1 MQVSINFLK
10 GLMRR
15 EFTGKP
21 VKGGETIDLGG
32 GHALEF
38 VMAPNLHWP
47 DSMFSFDS
55 ATNIMYTCDAFGSH
69 YCTEDPWDTDVQV
82 SQLLLVPTAHIVA
95 RHVCVQSIPGAL
107 TRPDPD
113 LCA

>member
-1 MQVSINFLK
+1 MHGMQVSISFLK
-10 GLMRR
+10 NLMRR
-15 EFTGKP
+15 EFTGQP

-47 DSMFSFDS
+47 DSMFSFDP
-55 ATNIMYTCDAFGSH
+55 ATSIMYTCDAFGSH

-82 SQLLLVPTAHIVA
+82 
-95 RHVCVQSIPGAL
+95 G
-107 TRPDPD
+107 
-113 LCA
+113 